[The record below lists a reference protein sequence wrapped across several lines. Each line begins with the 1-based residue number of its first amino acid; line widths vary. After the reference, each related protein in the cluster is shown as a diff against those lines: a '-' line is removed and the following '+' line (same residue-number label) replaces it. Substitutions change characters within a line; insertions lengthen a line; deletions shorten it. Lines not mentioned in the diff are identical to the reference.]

1 MNGKARCAQL
11 KKIRQEIARRND
23 IHLEIKACDYEG
35 DCAGTCPAC
44 EAEVRYLEDALERRR
59 AAGLPIELKDI
70 CLSDICAFMRLSP
83 DEAARLSEPLD
94 DEDQTEKITMGR
106 IEVIQ
111 PLNSGL
117 LGGLGE
123 GTTPKF
129 F

>member
-44 EAEVRYLEDALERRR
+44 DAEVRYLEDALERRR

-70 CLSDICAFMRLSP
+70 IILSGSLESMQFLNDQTIKWLSDLSD
-83 DEAARLSEPLD
+83 DEARV
-94 DEDQTEKITMGR
+94 EDFVVDR
-106 IEVIQ
+106 A
-111 PLNSGL
+111 
-117 LGGLGE
+117 GGISSTDLMGE
-123 GTTPKF
+123 GSTPDF

>member
-11 KKIRQEIARRND
+11 KKIRHEIARRND

-44 EAEVRYLEDALERRR
+44 DAEVRYLEDTLERRR

-70 CLSDICAFMRLSP
+70 IILSGSLESMQFLNDQTIKWLSDLSDDDARVENFVVDIAGGISSTDYMEGSTP
-83 DEAARLSEPLD
+83 D
-94 DEDQTEKITMGR
+94 
-106 IEVIQ
+106 
-111 PLNSGL
+111 
-117 LGGLGE
+117 
-123 GTTPKF
+123 F

>member
-44 EAEVRYLEDALERRR
+44 DAEVRYLEDMLERRR

-70 CLSDICAFMRLSP
+70 IILSGSLESMQFLNDQTIKWLSDLSARVEDFVVDIAGGISSTDYMEGSTP
-83 DEAARLSEPLD
+83 D
-94 DEDQTEKITMGR
+94 
-106 IEVIQ
+106 
-111 PLNSGL
+111 
-117 LGGLGE
+117 
-123 GTTPKF
+123 F

>member
-1 MNGKARCAQL
+1 MAMNGKARCAQL

-44 EAEVRYLEDALERRR
+44 DAEVRYLEDMLERRR

-70 CLSDICAFMRLSP
+70 IILSGSLESMQFLNDQTIKWLSDLSARVEDFVVDIAGGISSTDYMEGSTP
-83 DEAARLSEPLD
+83 D
-94 DEDQTEKITMGR
+94 
-106 IEVIQ
+106 
-111 PLNSGL
+111 
-117 LGGLGE
+117 
-123 GTTPKF
+123 F

>member
-1 MNGKARCAQL
+1 MTMIGKARCAQL

-44 EAEVRYLEDALERRR
+44 DAEVRYLEDMLERRR

-70 CLSDICAFMRLSP
+70 IILSGSLESMQFLNDQTIKWLSDLS
-83 DEAARLSEPLD
+83 ARV
-94 DEDQTEKITMGR
+94 EDFVVDIA
-106 IEVIQ
+106 
-111 PLNSGL
+111 
-117 LGGLGE
+117 GGISSTDLMGE
-123 GTTPKF
+123 GSTPDF

>member
-1 MNGKARCAQL
+1 MTMIGKARCAQL

-44 EAEVRYLEDALERRR
+44 DAEVRYLEDMLERRR

-70 CLSDICAFMRLSP
+70 IILSGSLESMQFLNDQTIKWLSDLSARVEDFVVDIAGGISSTDYMEGSTP
-83 DEAARLSEPLD
+83 D
-94 DEDQTEKITMGR
+94 
-106 IEVIQ
+106 
-111 PLNSGL
+111 
-117 LGGLGE
+117 
-123 GTTPKF
+123 F